1 MCMFGILNIKHSG
14 TTSKNHDAHKCKHNK
29 LPYARSNVAV
39 EFIGVNKDFLHN
51 NKKYQVLRG
60 LSFKIEKHKI
70 TAILGGSGAGKTT
83 TARIINGLTDY
94 DNGKVFI
101 NGELLTKKTQK
112 KIRKKTAFVF
122 QNFNLFPHMSVIDNV
137 IYTPIHVYH
146 QTESNTISKA
156 KTLLQQFALDKKASN
171 LPNELSG
178 GQKQRVAIVRALM
191 LEPEI
196 LIMDEPTASLD
207 PELTHEVIDTI
218 KTLNKRGL
226 TIIIITHDIVV
237 AKKAT
242 HNIVMFHCGRCV
254 DSMPTREFFCK
265 TTKKHFYSERFLKNC
280 E

>member
-1 MCMFGILNIKHSG
+1 MFKQNVKHSKNK
-14 TTSKNHDAHKCKHNK
+14 TTLKNTNHSKSHKGFH
-29 LPYARSNVAV
+29 RSNNFAV
-39 EFIGVNKDFLHN
+39 EFSHVNKSFLQ
-51 NKKYQVLRG
+51 NKKPYQVLHNT
-60 LSFKIEKHKI
+60 SFKIEKSKI

-83 TARIINGLTDY
+83 TARIINGLTNY

-101 NGELLTKKTQK
+101 NGELLTTKTQK
-112 KIRKKTAFVF
+112 KMRQKTAFVF

-137 IYTPIHVYH
+137 VYTPIHVYRKNKNS
-146 QTESNTISKA
+146 TFSKA
-156 KTLLQQFALDKKASN
+156 KTLLRQFALDKKAEN

-218 KTLNKRGL
+218 KTLNKQGL
-226 TIIIITHDIVV
+226 TIVIITHDIIV

-242 HNIVMFHCGRCV
+242 HNIVMLHGGHCV
-254 DSMPTREFFCK
+254 DSMPTRDFFDK
-265 TTKKHFYSERFLKNC
+265 NTKKHFYSERFLKNC